1 MKIADL
7 DYYST
12 FGNTFL
18 HKLPANIKLSVFA
31 AILITVLSFKNIC
44 IYSFIYI
51 FLLFILVISGIPR
64 KKAFAASLYPLI
76 FTVIFL
82 LSYENLTVIPAIM
95 LILRVLCISTSLILI
110 IFTTPY
116 IKIFSALSKFLPDI
130 VLNILFNAYRA
141 LFIITNILDNLLTAI
156 KLRGNLSILKPIHLL
171 ENIGNLLGFFVIK
184 SIETSEK
191 MYEGIKLRGYT
202 DKYFFI
208 KD

>member
-1 MKIADL
+1 MKISDL

-18 HKLPANIKLSVFA
+18 HKIPAKYKLSAFA
-31 AILITVLSFKNIC
+31 VILILVLTVNNLF
-44 IYSFIYI
+44 IYAFIYI
-51 FLLFILVISGIPR
+51 SLLLILTGSEIHR
-64 KKAFAASLYPLI
+64 RKAFFASLYPLI
-76 FTVIFL
+76 FTIIFL
-82 LSYENLTVIPAIM
+82 FSYENMPLSSAAALV
-95 LILRVLCISTSLILI
+95 LRVLCISTSLILI

-116 IKIFSALSKFLPDI
+116 IKVFSTLGKFLPEI
-130 VLNILFNAYRA
+130 IINILFNTYRA

-156 KLRGNLSILKPIHLL
+156 SLRGNLSLMRPVHFLKT
-171 ENIGNLLGFFVIK
+171 IGNLLGFFVIK

-202 DKYFFI
+202 DKYFFL